1 LRVRAD
7 SSPTA
12 IEVVVNPDNSVIFRV
27 LSEKAAGLME
37 MARETADEAR
47 EWQDEIDK
55 LKGKPKK
62 LKRR

>member
-1 LRVRAD
+1 MRAD

-27 LSEKAAGLME
+27 LSEKAAGLMG
-37 MARETADEAR
+37 MAPETADEAR